1 MMGDLFAQAICQ
13 SVDIESDVEH
23 NEAGDQCTSAVEA
36 SVAFDLDDPR
46 GGQGYGLG
54 EYIEIPD
61 EDKPIPEKDQ
71 PILSPQKA
79 VRSKRSAPVEEKPA
93 RAAPK
98 RKCDPAKTL
107 QLDEMKLPNGSEVT
121 CIVIKKWRGCAAVPL
136 YSQYRASWGDIN
148 FAKMRWIV
156 VGTQEVWLLM
166 LVDHH
171 TKKSSRDVTK
181 TLVDHCHLE
190 FRHCVATARKANDL
204 DDTSPEDDD
213 KGDDSPLTERRHT
226 GTGPR
231 RDVVIQIKLGTYTLT
246 ALNSRRRMAL
256 LVDACT
262 VDFVTGWLLPLLK
275 QIVEGKVAIV
285 PTTEAVAPSQD
296 SPEDSQGFHLTACVT
311 PNLRD
316 KVCWCPAVHT
326 WKVYIP
332 KPKAAPC
339 KPPLCGTMF
348 SVSPH
353 HGPVAY
359 DKEKIEK
366 YWLAV
371 KDWNRCD
378 SSKRHRIPYRGN
390 EEGVAIE
397 TEGEATGAEEGA
409 TDTTD

>member
-1 MMGDLFAQAICQ
+1 MINDLFAQAIGQ
-13 SVDIESDVEH
+13 SADLDSDVEH
-23 NEAGDQCTSAVEA
+23 NEQFTSAVEA

-46 GGQGYGLG
+46 GGQGYGLS
-54 EYIEIPD
+54 ECIEIPD
-61 EDKPIPEKDQ
+61 EDKPFFLETDQ
-71 PILSPQKA
+71 PILSPPKA
-79 VRSKRSAPVEEKPA
+79 LKSKRSAPVGEIPV

-98 RKCDPAKTL
+98 RKCDKAKIL
-107 QLDEMKLPNGSEVT
+107 QLDEVTLPNGSEVS
-121 CIVIKKWRGCAAVPL
+121 CVIIKKFRGCAAVPL
-136 YSQYRASWGDIN
+136 YRQYRASWGDIN

-171 TKKSSRDVTK
+171 TKKSCRDVAK
-181 TLVDHCHLE
+181 TLVDHCLKE
-190 FRHCVATARKANDL
+190 FRHCVTTARKANGL
-204 DDTSPEDDD
+204 DDDDD
-213 KGDDSPLTERRHT
+213 GDDSPLTERRHT

-231 RDVVIQIKLGTYTLT
+231 LDVLIQIKLGTYTLT

-275 QIVEGKVAIV
+275 QIVEGTVAIV
-285 PTTEAVAPSQD
+285 PTTEALAPSQD
-296 SPEDSQGFHLTACVT
+296 SPEDSQGFQLTACGT
-311 PNLRD
+311 PNFRD

-326 WKVYIP
+326 WKVYIQ

-353 HGPVAY
+353 LGPDAY

-371 KDWNRCD
+371 QDWNRCD
-378 SSKRHRIPYRGN
+378 SSSRHRIPYKGKK
-390 EEGVAIE
+390 EGVAVE
-397 TEGEATGAEEGA
+397 TEGGATGAEEGA